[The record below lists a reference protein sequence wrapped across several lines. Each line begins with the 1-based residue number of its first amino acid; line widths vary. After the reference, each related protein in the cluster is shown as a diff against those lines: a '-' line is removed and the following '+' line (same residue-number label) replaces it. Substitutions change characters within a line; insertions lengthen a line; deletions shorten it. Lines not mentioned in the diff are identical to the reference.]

1 MITAGE
7 CTATEGLLVVGT
19 TLTRRPLSGRVNTGS
34 PATNI
39 RGWTLTEIPEGFRPP
54 TSRPTPLMQE
64 TRDAPTRT
72 KFAQS
77 LTEARSVG
85 GADIG
90 QHQHQRNRSVRCR
103 RYVGQSEQIPGV
115 CYTTQCVSSLGI
127 LLHCMTTVEHL
138 VRQDAQMDRPNTPHH
153 MYHQGSKPLT
163 RKR

>member
-7 CTATEGLLVVGT
+7 CTATKGLTVVGT
-19 TLTRRPLSGRVNTGS
+19 TLTRRPLSDRVNTGS

-39 RGWTLTEIPEGFRPP
+39 RGWTLTEIPDGFRPP

-85 GADIG
+85 EPISANISTNKTGLFDADATLAS
-90 QHQHQRNRSVRCR
+90 QNRS
-103 RYVGQSEQIPGV
+103 PV
-115 CYTTQCVSSLGI
+115 CARQLDAYRVWEYCFIG
-127 LLHCMTTVEHL
+127 MTTVEHL